1 LSISCR
7 ARTIHSAQ
15 IERKLIPVN
24 DFARA
29 IAEALAA
36 SSRRAKQLKGA
47 ATDIRSGRSGLADRP
62 SRPRRERQGERWR
75 GDAPAEAKP

>member
-24 DFARA
+24 DFARP

-47 ATDIRSGRSGLADRP
+47 ATDIRS
-62 SRPRRERQGERWR
+62 
-75 GDAPAEAKP
+75 